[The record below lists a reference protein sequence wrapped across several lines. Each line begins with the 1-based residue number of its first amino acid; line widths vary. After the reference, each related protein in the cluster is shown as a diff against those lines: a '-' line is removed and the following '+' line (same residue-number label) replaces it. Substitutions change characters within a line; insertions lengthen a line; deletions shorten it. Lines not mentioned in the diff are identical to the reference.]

1 MYYLV
6 SVGQSVIAA
15 LLTRKKCERFQEVL
29 CMQWMGLMMIF
40 CGMAVQ
46 RLGMLGESVREM
58 NELTVKMETVELIG
72 DGGQSVTC
80 FVY

>member
-1 MYYLV
+1 
-6 SVGQSVIAA
+6 
-15 LLTRKKCERFQEVL
+15 
-29 CMQWMGLMMIF
+29 MIF
-40 CGMAVQ
+40 CGMTVQ

-58 NELTVKMETVELIG
+58 NELTVKKETVELIG